1 MVTSTQHVRPL
12 WAGCFSCGQS
22 PQQVPPKGSSEGH
35 CSSLCVVPL
44 CSRKEGSTPLSSLRT
59 CGWCSPKQWSE
70 GFRAQPSQV
79 LEATEALLLLPS
91 VSGRSQASRAAPAS
105 ALTWEGE
112 LGPGFLKDI
121 LGSACWDGGIG
132 GLRPTVQSSQHQGN
146 LPEGNFR

>member
-1 MVTSTQHVRPL
+1 MRPL

-35 CSSLCVVPL
+35 CSSLCVVPVYSS
-44 CSRKEGSTPLSSLRT
+44 CVGKERRKYTTLSSLRT
-59 CGWCSPKQWSE
+59 CGRCSPKQWSE

-121 LGSACWDGGIG
+121 FGSACWDGGIG
-132 GLRPTVQSSQHQGN
+132 GLRPTVQSSQHRGN
-146 LPEGNFR
+146 LPEGNFH